1 MTGVEA
7 GVLWVSG
14 LPASGKTTLAHQV
27 VDTLRRRGIE
37 AALVDSDEVREV
49 LTPSPTFRGQERRM
63 VYRSI
68 AHAAKGLSS
77 EGIVAVVAATA
88 HSHGLQEEAEAICGQ
103 LYWVLA
109 DCPQPICERR
119 DPKGLYRKA
128 RADPENTLPGVGL
141 PYEPPPAPL
150 VVATEEPVPG
160 DVVELLVDT
169 FLQWQ
174 RRTKEAA
181 SQE

>member
-1 MTGVEA
+1 MAGVES

-27 VDTLRRRGIE
+27 VDAFRRRGLE
-37 AALVDSDEVREV
+37 AALVDSDEVREM

-68 AHAAKGLSS
+68 AHAAEGLST

-88 HSHGLQEEAEAICGQ
+88 HSRDLQEEAEAICRHI
-103 LYWVLA
+103 YWVLA
-109 DCPQPICERR
+109 DCPLPVCERR

-128 RADPENTLPGVGL
+128 RADQENTLPGVGL

-150 VVATEEPVPG
+150 VVATEEPVPE

-174 RRTKEAA
+174 RRTREAA
-181 SQE
+181 TQK